1 MEIPHGAYGGVG
13 NGGHHAIRAGTT
25 AGGS

>member
-13 NGGHHAIRAGTT
+13 NGGHHAIRAGTP
-25 AGGS
+25 A